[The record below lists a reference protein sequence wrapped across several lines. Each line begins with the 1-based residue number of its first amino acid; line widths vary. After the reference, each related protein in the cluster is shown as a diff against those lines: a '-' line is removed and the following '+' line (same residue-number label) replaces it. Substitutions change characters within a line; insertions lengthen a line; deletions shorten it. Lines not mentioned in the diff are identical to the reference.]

1 VNVQVAERLVL
12 YPAAP
17 DAGPLAMTVDTL
29 MRCASTL
36 KMSDQMKEV
45 GVEDGLDFIGNEVI
59 QLQKLHVG
67 MQARSIQL
75 VY

>member
-1 VNVQVAERLVL
+1 
-12 YPAAP
+12 
-17 DAGPLAMTVDTL
+17 MTVDTL